1 MIVPAVGGLAGKLS
15 ESLINSAAAPQA
27 SGLGQGGQGL
37 NLSNTGLEGSGGLEG
52 ANGAGGI
59 GGAGGIE
66 GAGGASGLEGASGIG
81 GTSGLEGAGGIGS
94 SGLEGTGGA
103 QPPSFGNELT
113 GAISSLEGTQQS
125 AASAAQS
132 LATGTA
138 TDPESAVVTVQDAQ
152 MAMDLAATIRTKAT
166 EAAQSIFQTQV

>member
-27 SGLGQGGQGL
+27 NGLGQAGQGL
-37 NLSNTGLEGSGGLEG
+37 NLSNTGLEGSGGLGG
-52 ANGAGGI
+52 AN
-59 GGAGGIE
+59 GAGGIE
-66 GAGGASGLEGASGIG
+66 GAGGASGVEG
-81 GTSGLEGAGGIGS
+81 LGGIEGTGGVGS
-94 SGLEGTGGA
+94 SGLEGTGGV
-103 QPPSFGNELT
+103 QTPNFGNELT

-125 AASAAQS
+125 AAGAAQS
-132 LATGTA
+132 LASGTA